1 MKTLKKLSVLI
12 CGVVFAS
19 LFLASCDGGH
29 ATTMHK
35 HAFKG
40 TAKQF

>member
-1 MKTLKKLSVLI
+1 MKTLRKISVLL
-12 CGVVFAS
+12 CGLLVAT
-19 LFLASCDGGH
+19 LFLASCSGGH

-35 HAFKG
+35 HAFTG